1 MLRGADSIYSV
12 SRSLLR
18 SIVVHPPRRPPTP
31 LPVYTY
37 DDWKANNASE
47 ADVKAAGK
55 YMTKGKTYEVQDGD
69 ICFFKIGC

>member
-1 MLRGADSIYSV
+1 MVSLRGLSSALSLRS
-12 SRSLLR
+12 SLL
-18 SIVVHPPRRPPTP
+18 PPTP
-31 LPVYTY
+31 SPPTVYTY
-37 DDWKANNASE
+37 EDWKANNASE